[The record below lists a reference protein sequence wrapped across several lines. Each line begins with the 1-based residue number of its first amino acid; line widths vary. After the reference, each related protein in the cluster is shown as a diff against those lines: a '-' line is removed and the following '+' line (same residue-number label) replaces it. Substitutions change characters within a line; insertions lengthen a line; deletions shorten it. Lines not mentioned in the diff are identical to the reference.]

1 MLFVNDHVMDRI
13 KLYYIEFHIYFQ
25 RNKSKIS
32 RITDDQISYERNKG
46 TGTNSS
52 GNCAR
57 EQFIANQ
64 VKTGITGKRK
74 GNSRVETRPSQ
85 LPRTI
90 TFPYALVPCIVSHV
104 EPATKWWKTVR
115 A

>member
-1 MLFVNDHVMDRI
+1 MLFVNGHVLNYITLNSIFTFNEIRVKYHESLMI
-13 KLYYIEFHIYFQ
+13 KFLTREIKNGDKFLGI
-25 RNKSKIS
+25 
-32 RITDDQISYERNKG
+32 
-46 TGTNSS
+46 S

-74 GNSRVETRPSQ
+74 GNSGVETRPSQ